1 VIHRA
6 FDIIEYVAQDAEKPK
21 LLGEIAADLNLKPGT
36 CANIVKTLLN
46 RGYLEKL
53 ESQKGYLLGKQ
64 FFSLSGNT
72 GYKKDLIEAADAEME
87 SITGKLNE
95 SSLLAVLK
103 GDNRIVIHRK
113 ESSQLVQAHT
123 PDEKKAYDSSTG
135 RLLIAMLA
143 DEELD
148 KFINRFGLPP
158 ASIWHDANSK
168 KKFYQQVQ
176 QIRKYGY
183 ALIEDS
189 VQIVGLAAAIY
200 KNNKVVASLSIYI
213 PSFRFNNQVKTKMI
227 RLGVAAAKKISANL
241 Q

>member
-1 VIHRA
+1 
-6 FDIIEYVAQDAEKPK
+6 
-21 LLGEIAADLNLKPGT
+21 
-36 CANIVKTLLN
+36 
-46 RGYLEKL
+46 
-53 ESQKGYLLGKQ
+53 
-64 FFSLSGNT
+64 
-72 GYKKDLIEAADAEME
+72 
-87 SITGKLNE
+87 
-95 SSLLAVLK
+95 
-103 GDNRIVIHRK
+103 VIHRK